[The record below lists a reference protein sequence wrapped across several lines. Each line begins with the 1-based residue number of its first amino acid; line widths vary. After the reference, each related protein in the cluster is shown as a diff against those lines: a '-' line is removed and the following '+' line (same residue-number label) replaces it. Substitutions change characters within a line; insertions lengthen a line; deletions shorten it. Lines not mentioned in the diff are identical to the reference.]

1 MEKRRLFRILAKAE
15 EKVVEQYANEIK
27 NGHEVV
33 IIKKPEKAL
42 AMIKMREPVK
52 ESLFYL
58 GEVMITEAVV
68 ELEGKKGIAVM
79 MGDAYERVLD
89 MAVIDAA
96 INADVFTHMEELLV
110 LEKEQREQ
118 EEKEN
123 AMFMKTKVDFHSMD
137 SEVEV

>member
-33 IIKKPEKAL
+33 IIKKPEKSL